1 MFLEASISIIIMENM
16 DYLDLKKEAR
26 HRILLFTGYACIAV
40 AIGLT
45 STVLLH
51 QAYGFGVQ
59 KDGNVTQNGL
69 AFFSSQPNPANVII
83 DGKPTRYSTNTRVS
97 LASGIYNVEL
107 SRAGYNSWERTIEI
121 KGGGVHHFDHPFL
134 IPTTLTTREVKAY
147 SPAPGLT
154 IQSSDRRWLMV
165 QQPNSMLGFEVFDL
179 KSPEKPPTTLTL
191 PSTLVT
197 KTTGPQSWK
206 YISWASD
213 NENVLLEH
221 IYDGKSEFV
230 LVNRTAPEESRNLN
244 SLLGVQPSKLTF
256 IDKKFDKYYL
266 YNQTSRTLQTASI
279 SAPTPV
285 TVLENV
291 IAYKSYG
298 TDTIL
303 YATDKDL
310 PTGTVAVRLKSGDK
324 TYNIRTFAAGSNY
337 LLDLTKY
344 SGDLYVVAG
353 SSSLGKVYIYKDP
366 IGQTNTIDQAQSP
379 TKKSNPPVSVLRV
392 NAANYISFSNSAQFI
407 MAQNGNQ
414 YGVYDFEN
422 ERVYNYTTSQPMDSP
437 AVNAT
442 WMDGSRLSYV
452 SGGKTFI
459 FDYDY
464 TNPQF
469 LSAASGN
476 YLPAFSPDYKSVYT
490 LSPAAVVA
498 QINLLETS
506 LRTAPDR

>member
-1 MFLEASISIIIMENM
+1 MVNM
-16 DYLDLKKEAR
+16 DYLDPKKEAR
-26 HRILLFTGYACIAV
+26 HRIVLFTGYACIAV

-45 STVLLH
+45 SMVLLY

-59 KDGNVTQNGL
+59 KNGNVTQNGL
-69 AFFSSQPNPANVII
+69 AFFSSQPNPANVVI

-97 LASGIYNVEL
+97 LASGVYNVDL
-107 SRAGYNSWERTIEI
+107 SRAGYNSWKRTIEI

-134 IPTTLTTREVKAY
+134 IPSTLTTKEVKAY
-147 SPAPGLT
+147 SPAPGFT
-154 IQSSDRRWLMV
+154 AQSSDRRWLMV
-165 QQPNSMLGFEVFDL
+165 QQPNSILGFDVFDL
-179 KSPEKPPTTLTL
+179 KSPEKPPVILNL
-191 PSTLVT
+191 PANLVT

-206 YISWASD
+206 YVSWASD

-221 IYDGKSEFV
+221 VYDGKSEFV

-244 SLLGVQPSKLTF
+244 NLLGVQPSKLTL
-256 IDKKFDKYYL
+256 IDKKFDKYHL
-266 YNQTSRTLQTASI
+266 YNQTNRTLQTASI

-298 TDTIL
+298 NDTIL
-303 YATDKDL
+303 YATDKDQ
-310 PTGTVAVRLKSGDK
+310 PAGTIVIRLKSGDN

-344 SGDLYVVAG
+344 SGDLYVAAG
-353 SSSLGKVYIYKDP
+353 SSALGKVYIYKDP
-366 IGQTNTIDQAQSP
+366 IGQNNTIDRSQSP
-379 TKKSNPPVSVLRV
+379 AKKSNPPVSVLRV
-392 NAANYISFSNSAQFI
+392 NAASYMSFSNSAQFI

-469 LSAASGN
+469 LSPAGSN
-476 YLPAFSPDYKSVYT
+476 YLPAFSPNYKAVYT
-490 LSPAAVVA
+490 FRPAAIPA
-498 QINLLETS
+498 QINLVETS
-506 LRTAPDR
+506 LRTVADK